1 MRVVHLNTER
11 TWRGGERQTFWLARE
26 LKRRGHES
34 WVACRP
40 GFPMESASRDAGL
53 PVIPVHPWIEMG
65 LCAAFGLKDFL
76 KREQVDV
83 LHAHTGHAVGLGA
96 LSVLGAGTRL
106 VATRRVDFHLKKN
119 LLTRWKYRQVSA
131 VVAISQTVRNILASD
146 GLDPAKIA
154 VVPSGID
161 ASDYPSHAAAADL
174 RRQKKFAPPEKIIV
188 NAAALAPHKDQA
200 TLLSAMPEILR
211 QVPEARL
218 LILGDGFLR
227 NSLEKKARVLKID
240 RRVDFLGHRPDVLE
254 YIALA
259 DVFVLSSKEEG
270 LGTSLID
277 AMAIGTPTV
286 ATSGG
291 GIPEIYG
298 GDFAGLVEPGDA
310 AGLAMEIVAVLK
322 DSSEAR
328 RRVEH
333 GAARAAEFTVQKMAD
348 RYEKIYEN
356 ILHR

>member
-1 MRVVHLNTER
+1 MRVIHLNTER

-26 LKRRGHES
+26 LKRRGHDS

-40 GFPMESASRDAGL
+40 GSPLDSASRAAGL
-53 PVIPVHPWIEMG
+53 STVPTRPWFEMDPF
-65 LCAAFGLKDFL
+65 AASRLREFM
-76 KREQVDV
+76 KRERVDV

-96 LSVLGAGTRL
+96 LAVLDAGARL
-106 VATRRVDFHLKKN
+106 VATRRVDFHLRKN

-131 VVAISQTVRNILASD
+131 VVAISQKVRDILASD
-146 GLDPAKIA
+146 GLGPAKIA
-154 VVPSGID
+154 VVPSGVD
-161 ASDYPSHAAAADL
+161 SADHPSRASATDL
-174 RRQKKFAPPEKIIV
+174 RRQKKFAPTEKIIV
-188 NAAALAPHKDQA
+188 NAAALVPHKDQGS
-200 TLLSAMPEILR
+200 LLSAMPEVLR
-211 QVPEARL
+211 QIPEARL
-218 LILGDGFLR
+218 LVLGDGFLR
-227 NSLEKKARVLKID
+227 PTLEKKARTLRID
-240 RRVDFLGHRPDVLE
+240 QRVSFLGHRPDVLE

-298 GDFAGLVEPGDA
+298 GDPAGLVRPGDSA
-310 AGLAMEIVAVLK
+310 ALAAEIIAVLG
-322 DSSEAR
+322 DPAEAK
-328 RRVEH
+328 RRVEQ
-333 GAARAAEFTVQKMAD
+333 GTARAAEFTVQKMAD

-356 ILHR
+356 ILRR